1 MRFFVVI
8 IVVVSACRA
17 FAATPGIYYCVT
29 DYMAGVQRDSEKPN
43 NPPFVGIITPDA
55 PRQKFVVKVVHWDS
69 LPPERRKS
77 EQDELRNFALTK
89 CSYLAEIPGV
99 FPSQRL
105 VSPGLPAA
113 PPSGCTMHERGWNLL
128 HRQLRRV
135 VLVSRRRA
143 FPGDFLKSR
152 QQLRLPGSLHCFLE
166 CCTRQFRRPTRVPD
180 VLLAQL
186 RNGGR
191 SPRRRERKSAIGR
204 DDEIC
209 WWRSQRTRH
218 STGRVRPSHR
228 WS

>member
-113 PPSGCTMHERGWNLL
+113 PPLRGALCMSEGGTCFTGNFGESFWFRVDGRFQAAFSKADSSYAFQGRCT
-128 HRQLRRV
+128 
-135 VLVSRRRA
+135 A
-143 FPGDFLKSR
+143 F
-152 QQLRLPGSLHCFLE
+152 
-166 CCTRQFRRPTRVPD
+166 
-180 VLLAQL
+180 
-186 RNGGR
+186 
-191 SPRRRERKSAIGR
+191 
-204 DDEIC
+204 
-209 WWRSQRTRH
+209 
-218 STGRVRPSHR
+218 
-228 WS
+228 